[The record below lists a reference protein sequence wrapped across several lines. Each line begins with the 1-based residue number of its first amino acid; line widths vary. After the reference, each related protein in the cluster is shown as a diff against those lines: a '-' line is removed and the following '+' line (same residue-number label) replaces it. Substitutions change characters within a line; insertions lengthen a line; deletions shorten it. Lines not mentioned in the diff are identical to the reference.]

1 VSVVHVPDPENPS
14 DYLTK
19 FIGAEKTASSIA
31 YSIGMQRRLGRADVD
46 TDDVVHEVREAPCDA
61 ATAGCVCHQP
71 GV

>member
-1 VSVVHVPDPENPS
+1 MPDPENPS

-31 YSIGMQRRLGRADVD
+31 YSIGKQRRFARADVD
-46 TDDVVHEVREAPCDA
+46 ADDVVRVVREAPCDA
-61 ATAGCVCHQP
+61 AAAGCVRHQP

>member
-1 VSVVHVPDPENPS
+1 VPDPENPS

-31 YSIGMQRRLGRADVD
+31 YSIGMRRGLTRADVS
-46 TDDVVHEVREAPCDA
+46 TGDVVREMREAPCDA
-61 ATAGCVCHQP
+61 AATSCVCHQP